1 LVKKSSCKL
10 AKLDFEIVL
19 HFSPMVEGQDRF
31 QAISGKKVSPY
42 ASCLAGALIWR
53 VCEAA

>member
-42 ASCLAGALIWR
+42 ASCLAGALILES
-53 VCEAA
+53 V